1 MQSTGV
7 QAYEILAYIFGIL
20 AVILNAVLLLSVY
33 NERKKIFVTRA
44 SYLVAN
50 LAVAD
55 CLIGLFLIVFQ
66 SPIAQ
71 IEFISR
77 LHFALV
83 WTAFCVSYF
92 TVLVMAAERS
102 VLIMLPMAWST
113 LLTIRRTIFSILA
126 VWILSIIAGVVMY
139 NDKYRHHAQFFICLF
154 VEIFAFLFF
163 ATHLYISCLLHRRE
177 KHRARVNEYP
187 DQDTPRSAN
196 TENIAQSK
204 VTIVVSILLVILIVS
219 IVPYFVCLQLFTIH
233 NTFDDTVGTKIDPDV
248 YEKAYHYTDAFLYVN
263 FFANPII
270 YAWRLRIYRK
280 AFYRLF
286 CFYRRLFRQHSS

>member
-1 MQSTGV
+1 MQSTGE
-7 QAYEILAYIFGIL
+7 QAHEILAYIFGIL

-55 CLIGLFLIVFQ
+55 CLMGLFLIVLQ
-66 SPIAQ
+66 QPIKQ
-71 IEFISR
+71 IEFKSNVRQHIR
-77 LHFALV
+77 LPLV

-92 TVLVMAAERS
+92 TVIVMAAERF
-102 VLIMLPMAWST
+102 VLIMLPMVWST

-126 VWILSIIAGVVMY
+126 VWILSIIAGGVMY
-139 NDKYRHHAQFFICLF
+139 NEKYRSHAQFFICLF

-187 DQDTPRSAN
+187 DQDTPRFAN

-219 IVPYFVCLQLFTIH
+219 IVPHLVCLQFFTIH
-233 NTFDDTVGTKIDPDV
+233 NTVGTKIDPDV
-248 YEKAYHYTDAFLYVN
+248 YEKAFYYTRAFTYIN

>member
-1 MQSTGV
+1 M
-7 QAYEILAYIFGIL
+7 
-20 AVILNAVLLLSVY
+20 Y

-66 SPIAQ
+66 QPIAQ
-71 IEFISR
+71 IEIKTNVR
-77 LHFALV
+77 QHIQLPLV
-83 WTAFCVSYF
+83 WTVFCVSYF
-92 TVLVMAAERS
+92 TVIVMAAERS
-102 VLIMLPMAWST
+102 VLIMLPMVWST

-126 VWILSIIAGVVMY
+126 VWILSIIAGGVMY
-139 NDKYRHHAQFFICLF
+139 NDKYRYHAQFFICLF

-187 DQDTPRSAN
+187 GTPRFAN

-219 IVPYFVCLQLFTIH
+219 MVPYFVCLQLFTIN
-233 NTFDDTVGTKIDPDV
+233 NTFDDTVGTEIDPDV
-248 YEKAYHYTDAFLYVN
+248 YDKAYHYTDAFTCIN
-263 FFANPII
+263 FSQIP
-270 YAWRLRIYRK
+270 
-280 AFYRLF
+280 
-286 CFYRRLFRQHSS
+286 